1 MNEGNTPTLKHMGIT
16 VPQPSNPPFNAAT
29 DFAEGRRK
37 GVDGKEVM
45 GITVAN
51 SMRGG
56 DRKMELSI
64 LGALPVRNFFF
75 SGSQKK

>member
-1 MNEGNTPTLKHMGIT
+1 MPTLKHMGIT
-16 VPQPSNPPFNAAT
+16 VPQPPSLPFNAVT

-37 GVDGKEVM
+37 GVDEKEVM
-45 GITVAN
+45 EINVTN

-64 LGALPVRNFFF
+64 LRALPVRNFFF

>member
-16 VPQPSNPPFNAAT
+16 VPQPSNLPLNGAT
-29 DFAEGRRK
+29 DFAEGRGK
-37 GVDGKEVM
+37 GVGGKEVM
-45 GITVAN
+45 GITN

-64 LGALPVRNFFF
+64 LWALPARHFFF